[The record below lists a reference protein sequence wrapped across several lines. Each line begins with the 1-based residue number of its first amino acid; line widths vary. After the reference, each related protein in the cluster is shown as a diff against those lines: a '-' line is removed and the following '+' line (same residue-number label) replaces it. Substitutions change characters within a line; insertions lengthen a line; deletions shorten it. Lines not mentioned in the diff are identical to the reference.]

1 MMNSPAPVLF
11 IAMIAC
17 FLMGAS
23 AFQIGSSSSRPHIS
37 TTSSSQLPRAPSSS
51 SLYSTPMKDFPAAV
65 DTESD
70 GSTTDFIFSEISTN
84 DVVVFS
90 ATYCPHCVQTKQLF
104 ERMGIPAKI
113 INLDKISNGLGPAKD
128 SVAVKLLELT
138 GQRTVPNVFVLG
150 KHLGGNDEAQDAAR
164 SGALKQML
172 SNTNG
177 LAL

>member
-1 MMNSPAPVLF
+1 
-11 IAMIAC
+11 
-17 FLMGAS
+17 
-23 AFQIGSSSSRPHIS
+23 
-37 TTSSSQLPRAPSSS
+37 
-51 SLYSTPMKDFPAAV
+51 
-65 DTESD
+65 
-70 GSTTDFIFSEISTN
+70 
-84 DVVVFS
+84 
-90 ATYCPHCVQTKQLF
+90 
-104 ERMGIPAKI
+104 MGIPAKI